1 MPALQQREFDKW
13 CRDDAAFKKRVLDHI
28 EYQTNINL
36 GTERRLTK
44 LETDDQ
50 RRTNLRAATI
60 SIVSSIFG
68 ALIGV
73 FGGYWAGVK

>member
-13 CRDDAAFKKRVLDHI
+13 CRDDAAFKKRVLDYI

-36 GTERRLTK
+36 ATERRLTK

-50 RRTNLRAATI
+50 RRSNVRYAAI
-60 SIVSSIFG
+60 SITSSVFG

-73 FGGYWAGVK
+73 FGGYWFGVK